1 MKAKVSRGAGF
12 RGLLDY
18 IYGPGE
24 NNHPGRAVPV
34 SGAGNVLGTDPRDLA
49 RQFAVSRQLRPD
61 IKKPVWHCSLSL
73 PPGEKLSDERWAE
86 IARDFLSRMGLD
98 PDARMWHCARH
109 IDTDHDHIHLVVS
122 RVALDAS
129 SWGGGNDARQAI
141 EVTQDMEKVHG
152 LQLTPGSGEGGERK
166 GLTKGEIG
174 QFRRTGK
181 VPDRRNLQKRIDS
194 ARKDCPD
201 FPTFVALLRKMQV
214 QVLPNGETGQ
224 VSGISFRLKGGG
236 DPFSGT
242 KLGKAY
248 KWQRIAEDTGYDHD
262 RDAELIAQLRKE
274 AAEAREAGSIG
285 PAGPETTENQKIHRA
300 RGQIDPG
307 KERDRYF
314 VRQEDGSWSWKSHP
328 DIAVFRLEGEQVTV
342 LSRQDMAVRAA
353 LLTAAETF
361 GSPLQVNGED
371 EFRRKVWLAGGKMGL
386 EIVGYDPTAD
396 DLAELAAWRE
406 KHGGLPVPDSI
417 GPAQPVQQNNEV
429 QPGYTLPEP
438 EEVAAYEP
446 DSENGRGDRVPD
458 GAGTPGDSRAATATH
473 EIGGAGRRD
482 APVATD
488 IPAAGG
494 DTAAPAADSGAGGR
508 DLAAAAGTASEGGA
522 GDRGSDRTVTPTTRE
537 GDGSR
542 ACDSQSHGGSGG
554 AGETAADGNRRIQD
568 DSRPDDSRRKGCPAG
583 GREVSAAVG
592 DTDGEGHEK
601 RAGSDTSGSV
611 TDPDG
616 APVLRPVPPVSIVE
630 LSDFRRHFRACLAA
644 EQAGSDDGQGGGD
657 VSRDV
662 EESIGNGAAADR
674 EDYLPAPGTASDAAV
689 AAGDD
694 HPPAPEAEP
703 TDAEK
708 SQPQQQRKSPSPRG

>member
-24 NNHPGRAVPV
+24 DNHPGRAVPV

-242 KLGKAY
+242 KLGMAY

-314 VRQEDGSWSWKSHP
+314 VRQEDGSWSWKSRP

-429 QPGYTLPEP
+429 QPGYTLPE
-438 EEVAAYEP
+438 EVAAYEP

-458 GAGTPGDSRAATATH
+458 GAGTPRDSRAATAAH

-488 IPAAGG
+488 IPAAGR

-508 DLAAAAGTASEGGA
+508 YLAVAAGTANPGGP
-522 GDRGSDRTVTPTTRE
+522 GDRDADRAVAAATRK

-542 ACDSQSHGGSGG
+542 DDHPQSHGVPGGSGG
-554 AGETAADGNRRIQD
+554 AVAGRNRGVQSSGSTD
-568 DSRPDDSRRKGCPAG
+568 ASRREGLAAG
-583 GREVSAAVG
+583 RREIPAAVG
-592 DTDGEGHEK
+592 DADVGSRGQ
-601 RAGSDTSGSV
+601 RAGSDTSGPV
-611 TDPDG
+611 ADPDG

-630 LSDFRRHFRACLAA
+630 LSDFGRSFRACLAA
-644 EQAGSDDGQGGGD
+644 EQAGPDDAQGGKD
-657 VSRDV
+657 ISRDV
-662 EESIGNGAAADR
+662 GESICEGTPADR
-674 EDYLPAPGTASDAAV
+674 GDHNPTATAAPGAAV
-689 AAGDD
+689 AASDQ
-694 HPPAPEAEP
+694 PSAP
-703 TDAEK
+703 DAEK
-708 SQPQQQRKSPSPRG
+708 IRSPQQKRKSSAPGG